1 VSYHIVSLSGEKAA
15 KTDAWSPMEGMWFGI
30 MVYVPIAFFITYQA
44 ANDSGL
50 FDKSI
55 FKKIGKPFVRL
66 FGKKRL
72 ANPS

>member
-1 VSYHIVSLSGEKAA
+1 
-15 KTDAWSPMEGMWFGI
+15 MEGMWFGI
-30 MVYVPIAFFITYQA
+30 MVYIPIAFFITYQA

-66 FGKKRL
+66 FGKKTL
-72 ANPS
+72 VNS